1 MEIKDSKILWLT
13 LKEVDRLMDH
23 VKRAIEA
30 GLDKRVLRVQ
40 LLEGSERT
48 YLVEY
53 VG

>member
-1 MEIKDSKILWLT
+1 MKDSKILWLD
-13 LKEVDRLMDH
+13 LAGVDRLMQY
-23 VKRAIEA
+23 VKKALSL

-40 LLEGSERT
+40 LLEGSERI